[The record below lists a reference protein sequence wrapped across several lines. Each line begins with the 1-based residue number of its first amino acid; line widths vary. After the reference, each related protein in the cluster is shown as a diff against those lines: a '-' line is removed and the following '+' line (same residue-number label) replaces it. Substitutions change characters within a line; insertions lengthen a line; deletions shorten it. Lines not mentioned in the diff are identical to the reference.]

1 MYQLIAEIR
10 SDVRGLKKDGS
21 GGKKEYGCESCCL
34 AGKGRSC
41 THCFYCGDEGH
52 KYDVC
57 PKKSKSL
64 NSNRLS
70 TRD

>member
-1 MYQLIAEIR
+1 MQMVAEIR
-10 SDVRGLKKDGS
+10 SDVKGLRNAGS
-21 GGKKEYGCESCCL
+21 GEKKEYGCESCCV

-41 THCFYCGDEGH
+41 THCFYCGKGDH
-52 KYDVC
+52 RYATC
-57 PKKSKSL
+57 PEKKSL

>member
-1 MYQLIAEIR
+1 MYQMIAEIR
-10 SDVRGLKKDGS
+10 SDLRGMKNGNS

-34 AGKGRSC
+34 VGKGRSC

-57 PKKSKSL
+57 PEKKKSL
-64 NSNRLS
+64 NSNRSS